1 MSQWR
6 IRFLIRVLPF
16 LKVSLFSK
24 AVYNAGKWYLYAAA
38 WLVIGWISG
47 FWFVPAAIF
56 MCAIGYG
63 LLMVDR
69 YQTFIEWQEH
79 QKIHQQIPK
88 DIQQIDAT
96 HWSVESMDGE
106 THMIQMPDEY
116 NMAVDGPIPLIKEYA
131 PDLIECMTGGGDP
144 TTVMRIHM
152 QNPNRHNE
160 EGSV

>member
-6 IRFLIRVLPF
+6 IRIICF

-24 AVYNAGKWYLYAAA
+24 AVYNEGKWYLFATG
-38 WLVIGWISG
+38 WLVLGSISG
-47 FWFVPAAIF
+47 FGFVPAAIS
-56 MCAIGYG
+56 MCAFGYG
-63 LLMVDR
+63 LLMWDR

-116 NMAVDGPIPLIKEYA
+116 NMAVDGPLPLIKEYA

-144 TTVMRIHM
+144 TTVMRIQM
-152 QNPNRHNE
+152 RNQNQQDE